1 MPGRKRKKASKKTPG
16 VILLVFIIIAL
27 LTVILLEYL
36 DYKKGKPSFIF
47 TKILP
52 TAVDKEVET
61 VTPFNSQLQ
70 VLLQK
75 EKVKYDYLKDRDKKH
90 HYKIEIPAAHYKSIS
105 GKIKKLIKQAA
116 APLKLELAELQR
128 LDHKTLYLYNVKAGR
143 ETTHIILI
151 TAVTPTTDTTAAKK
165 RIKKE
170 QGRPRVAFVID
181 DIGNND
187 RGALQLKQL
196 NIPITGSVLPHAPYA
211 YDEARQLH
219 LYGLETMIHLPMQ
232 RINSHGEQHNPQRVI
247 TLRSS
252 DDDIRELL
260 KIARQRVPYARGA
273 NNHEGSLATSNKEVM
288 RRVMGILKK
297 ENLFFLDSRTSP
309 RTVAYR
315 LAKQLKIKTAERD
328 VFLEDIGNGDTT
340 YEYSL
345 NQIKKLIQ
353 KARQKGKAIAI
364 GHPYETT
371 FRAIRDSIPRIKR
384 SGIDIVYV
392 STLLE

>member
-1 MPGRKRKKASKKTPG
+1 MPGRKRKKAPKKTPG
-16 VILLVFIIIAL
+16 IILLIFIIIAL

-47 TKILP
+47 TKIVPL
-52 TAVDKEVET
+52 TADKKVET
-61 VTPFNSQLQ
+61 ATPFNSQL
-70 VLLQK
+70 LGFLQ
-75 EKVKYDYLKDRDKKH
+75 EQKVKYDYLKDRDKKY
-90 HYKIEIPAAHYKSIS
+90 HYKIEIPAANYRSIS
-105 GKIKKLIKQAA
+105 EKIKKLVKQAA
-116 APLKLELAELQR
+116 GPLKLELSELQK

-143 ETTHIILI
+143 DTTHIILI
-151 TAVTPTTDTTAAKK
+151 TAVSPDKTVAKK

-170 QGRPRVAFVID
+170 QNRPRVAFVID

-219 LYGLETMIHLPMQ
+219 MYGLETMIHLPMQ
-232 RINSHGEQHNPQRVI
+232 RINSHGEKHNPHRVI
-247 TLRSS
+247 TLRSG

-260 KIARQRVPYARGA
+260 KVARQKVPYARGV

-288 RRVMGILKK
+288 KRVLGIIKE

-309 RTVAYR
+309 QTVAYR
-315 LAKQLKIKTAERD
+315 MAKKLKIKAAERD

-345 NQIKKLIQ
+345 NQIKKLIL

-371 FRAIRDSIPRIKR
+371 FRAIRDSIPRIKGA
-384 SGIDIVYV
+384 GIDIVYI